1 MELLDL
7 LWEFIWARMT
17 EEQYQESKLLFEDCD
32 RLILYLCYSYN
43 VCETLYSQGAM
54 QLITNPNDLFISK
67 KEIVAFIDEYKCFVY
82 KVLNEEMTN
91 AASENNRANQK
102 NS

>member
-1 MELLDL
+1 
-7 LWEFIWARMT
+7 
-17 EEQYQESKLLFEDCD
+17 
-32 RLILYLCYSYN
+32 
-43 VCETLYSQGAM
+43 M

-91 AASENNRANQK
+91 AASENNRANQE